1 MHGPLSGLKVIE
13 FSAMGPGPFCGMLLA
28 DMGADVICI
37 DRHSEDANSTSS
49 IFSRGKRSITLNL
62 KDPADVE
69 TALQLVEQSDALI
82 EGFRPRVME
91 RLGLGPEICLNR
103 NPALIYGRMTGW
115 GQDGPLAHSAGHDIN
130 YIALTGALAAIGPK
144 EGPPSI
150 PLNLIGDFGGGSL
163 YLAMGICAAL
173 FERARSG
180 KGQVIDAA
188 MVDGAISLAGTFLA
202 RMSEGKWE
210 TSRASNQI
218 DGGAPYYNVYETKDR
233 EYISIGSIESK
244 FFSLLKDKLNL
255 SGGLWDQQMNRD
267 NWPMMKEEFS
277 RIFRTRTRTQ
287 WCELLEGTD
296 VCFAPVLSFA
306 EVADHPHLKERESVI
321 TVDGILQPNAA
332 PKFSR
337 TPSAAGKPLY
347 QVGHHTQEILREFA
361 LKTSEY

>member
-37 DRHSEDANSTSS
+37 DRHTEDANSTSS

-62 KDPADVE
+62 KDPSDVE

-82 EGFRPRVME
+82 EGFRPGVME
-91 RLGLGPEICLNR
+91 RLGLGPDMCLNR

-130 YIALTGALAAIGPK
+130 YISLTGALAAIGPK
-144 EGPPSI
+144 DGPPSI

-173 FERARSG
+173 FERSSSG

-202 RMSEGKWE
+202 RTSEGKWE
-210 TSRASNQI
+210 NSRASNQI

-233 EYISIGSIESK
+233 EYISIGSIEPK
-244 FFSLLKDKLNL
+244 FFSLLKEKLNL
-255 SGGLWDQQMNRD
+255 NDSLWDQQMNQD
-267 NWPMMKEEFS
+267 NWPMMKEELS
-277 RIFRTRTRTQ
+277 RIFLTRTRAQ
-287 WCELLEGTD
+287 WRELLEGTD
-296 VCFAPVLSFA
+296 ACFAPVLSFE
-306 EVADHPHLKERESVI
+306 EVADHPHLKERESIIMVE
-321 TVDGILQPNAA
+321 GILQPNAA

-337 TPSAAGKPLY
+337 TQSVAGK
-347 QVGHHTQEILREFA
+347 QFKKIGHHTQEILGDLLR
-361 LKTSEY
+361 KTPR